1 VCAGI
6 GAFTKYAGKQALAGV
21 SYRSSLHCDGK
32 EAFVMQWIALV
43 FGSVF
48 VLLSIVAAA
57 QTPAQSKAETGHM
70 VCIAMAKPT
79 HSKTYAS
86 PVFKV
91 SGSNESSHRNGL
103 AFRDY
108 LAKKYGYP
116 TAGGDALCTAG
127 STAAGLEEYK
137 KKRLS
142 NLPNVVQTNWTPGPT
157 K

>member
-1 VCAGI
+1 M
-6 GAFTKYAGKQALAGV
+6 
-21 SYRSSLHCDGK
+21 H
-32 EAFVMQWIALV
+32 WIALLS
-43 FGSVF
+43 GSAL
-48 VLLSIVAAA
+48 VLLSMVAAA

-70 VCIAMAKPT
+70 VCIAMAKST
-79 HSKTYAS
+79 HNKTYAS

-116 TAGGDALCTAG
+116 TAGGDAMCTAG

-142 NLPNVVQTNWTPGPT
+142 RVPNVVQTNWTPASP